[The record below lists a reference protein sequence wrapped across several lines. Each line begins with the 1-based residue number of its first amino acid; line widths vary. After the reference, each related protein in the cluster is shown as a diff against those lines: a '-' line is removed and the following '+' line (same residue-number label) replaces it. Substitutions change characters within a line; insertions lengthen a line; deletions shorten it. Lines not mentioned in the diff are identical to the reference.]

1 MADISATIRTL
12 SIADSDVSALVGTRM
27 YSDVLPQKCTMPAI
41 AYQVISTVANEELVN
56 VTALTRARIQI
67 DCFAKTRGEANQL
80 AEKVRIALHKKHRGN
95 NSGQWI
101 DEISLA
107 GGEEHEFVQPEAGTD
122 QRRFIT
128 SQDFFVF
135 YQTTTS

>member
-1 MADISATIRTL
+1 
-12 SIADSDVSALVGTRM
+12 M

-80 AEKVRIALHKKHRGN
+80 AEKVRIALHKKHRGD

-107 GGEEHEFVQPEAGTD
+107 GGEEHEFVQPRGRDRSATIHSKSRLFCFLPDYYLIALELTHG
-122 QRRFIT
+122 I
-128 SQDFFVF
+128 
-135 YQTTTS
+135 YW